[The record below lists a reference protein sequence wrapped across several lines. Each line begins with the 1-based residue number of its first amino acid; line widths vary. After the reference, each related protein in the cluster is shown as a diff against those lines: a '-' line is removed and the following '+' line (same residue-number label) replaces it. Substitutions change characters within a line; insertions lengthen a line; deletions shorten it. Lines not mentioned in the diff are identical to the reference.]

1 LPNDGSA
8 ACAISKGRFVKLL
21 KVIAFA
27 LAGLSTGASAQ
38 IVSNG
43 GFETFTGAF
52 GGDGGA
58 QLIGTSTTLTG
69 WTIVGGEIAILRS
82 PNGYNLAPS
91 DGNNFLDLA
100 GYSNGGFPKGLAQ
113 MLTGLTVGQ
122 TYAFSMD
129 LGIRNGACVSGGNNC
144 HGPVQASAT
153 IGTTSQTFTEAS
165 AVTGNVWGT
174 FGFNFLADS
183 ASMLLTIKGV
193 SLPAGN
199 EFIGLDNVSVTPGTV
214 TAVPEPETYALMLA
228 GLAVVGSI
236 VRRRNAAAR

>member
-1 LPNDGSA
+1 M
-8 ACAISKGRFVKLL
+8 KLFNL
-21 KVIAFA
+21 MAFA
-27 LAGLSTGASAQ
+27 LAGLATGASAQ

-43 GFETFTGAF
+43 GFESFTGAF

-58 QLIGTSTTLTG
+58 QLIATSTTLTG
-69 WTIVGGEIAILRS
+69 WTIVGGEIAILRG
-82 PNGYNLAPS
+82 PNSYSLAAS
-91 DGNNFLDLA
+91 AGNNFLDLA
-100 GYSNGGFPKGLAQ
+100 GYSNGGFPKGLSQ
-113 MLTGLTVGQ
+113 MLSGLTVGQ

-129 LGIRNGACVSGGNNC
+129 LGIRNGACVGGGNNC

-165 AVTGNVWGT
+165 AVAGNVWGT

-236 VRRRNAAAR
+236 ARRRYAVAPRRA